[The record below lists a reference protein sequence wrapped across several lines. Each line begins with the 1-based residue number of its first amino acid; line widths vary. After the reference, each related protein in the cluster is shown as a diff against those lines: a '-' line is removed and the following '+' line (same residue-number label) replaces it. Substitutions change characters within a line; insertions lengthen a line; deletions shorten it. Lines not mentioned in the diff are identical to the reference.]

1 MKPSK
6 LIIREQNIQLFK
18 KIVFFSKSNLS
29 KYLYDA
35 RVEFHKQKQHY
46 HTDISKYYNE
56 YLNSIVNLKNEINTF
71 SIYDVSDLVTGN
83 PTRRR
88 GYIRSDADIW
98 NIWRALILPKISYLS
113 ILKLLPK
120 KLKEKSKNPCSIL
133 GCFWIINLDPL
144 CIQN

>member
-1 MKPSK
+1 M
-6 LIIREQNIQLFK
+6 
-18 KIVFFSKSNLS
+18 

-35 RVEFHKQKQHY
+35 RVEFHKQEQHY
-46 HTDISKYYNE
+46 HTDISEYYND
-56 YLNSIVNLKNEINTF
+56 YLNSIIDLKNEINEF

-113 ILKLLPK
+113 ILKLLPGENSRK
-120 KLKEKSKNPCSIL
+120 RAKTFVLFQSIFRL
-133 GCFWIINLDPL
+133 SI
-144 CIQN
+144 